1 MKKPLLF
8 FFVLSLVVSCS
19 RQSYYQT
26 GDLLFVEGTASSAM
40 DQAIMGS
47 TGAMVHVGIV
57 EVVGDSVFVIDAA
70 PQTGVSR
77 RPLDAFLEAQKD
89 YEGRL
94 PALHLMRLKNNRE
107 AASFVAQAK
116 SLCGAEYDFSF
127 MPDNKKYYCS
137 ELVHVC
143 YQRKGEPLFEA
154 VPMNFKNEEGGY
166 DEFWVRLFVKQGMV
180 IPQGVLGTNPDA
192 MFQSNLLMHV
202 EPRHG
207 TTLHD

>member
-8 FFVLSLVVSCS
+8 FFVLSLMVSCS

-26 GDLLFVEGTASSAM
+26 GDLLFVEGSASGAM

-116 SLCGAEYDFSF
+116 SLFGAEYDFSF

-137 ELVHVC
+137 ELVYVC

-154 VPMNFKNEEGGY
+154 VPMNFKNEDGGY
-166 DEFWVRLFVKQGMV
+166 DEFWVRLFIKQGMV

>member
-8 FFVLSLVVSCS
+8 FFVLSLMVSCS

-26 GDLLFVEGTASSAM
+26 GDLLFVEGSASGAM

-127 MPDNKKYYCS
+127 MPDNEKYYCS

-154 VPMNFKNEEGGY
+154 VPMNFKNEDGGY
-166 DEFWVRLFVKQGMV
+166 DEFWVRLFIKQGMV

>member
-116 SLCGAEYDFSF
+116 SLCGAES
-127 MPDNKKYYCS
+127 
-137 ELVHVC
+137 
-143 YQRKGEPLFEA
+143 
-154 VPMNFKNEEGGY
+154 
-166 DEFWVRLFVKQGMV
+166 DEFQKRRRRLRR
-180 IPQGVLGTNPDA
+180 VLGAFVCET
-192 MFQSNLLMHV
+192 
-202 EPRHG
+202 RHG
-207 TTLHD
+207 DTARGVGHQS